1 MGCLFALIAVL
12 SPRFA
17 VFLLWAFTNYVDRAF
32 NGWFLP
38 LLGIVFAP
46 WTTLM
51 YVLVYA
57 PAGADSRGGLDP
69 RRDRRRPRSQ
79 LVGAGGRKP
88 KHTPLVQLATDRG
101 ELRSAVASVA
111 QRVRANAI
119 RPVATIPSR

>member
-57 PAGADSRGGLDP
+57 PAAPLRYGGSERRSASRERTRSG
-69 RRDRRRPRSQ
+69 RSPRSR
-79 LVGAGGRKP
+79 AGKS
-88 KHTPLVQLATDRG
+88 HTSG
-101 ELRSAVASVA
+101 W
-111 QRVRANAI
+111 RAWRAHRPI
-119 RPVATIPSR
+119 RPP

>member
-1 MGCLFALIAVL
+1 MTRCRTVGCLFALIALL
-12 SPRFA
+12 SPRLA

-57 PAGADSRGGLDP
+57 PAGPIHVAGWI
-69 RRDRRRPRSQ
+69 
-79 LVGAGGRKP
+79 LVGLGVILDLNSWA
-88 KHTPLVQLATDRG
+88 QAATNR
-101 ELRSAVASVA
+101 RSM
-111 QRVRANAI
+111 
-119 RPVATIPSR
+119 PSYGS